1 MPNNLLWFKILK
13 IKIPTLLLPSSLF
26 HFIIIIFIILI
37 SNSNGHTITIIIIT
51 MVTIIITTI
60 VFVPI
65 ITTLFFCGPKRG
77 VYKKERNAD
86 TPRDPARGI
95 LCTLHNNTNL

>member
-37 SNSNGHTITIIIIT
+37 SNSNGHTITIIIT